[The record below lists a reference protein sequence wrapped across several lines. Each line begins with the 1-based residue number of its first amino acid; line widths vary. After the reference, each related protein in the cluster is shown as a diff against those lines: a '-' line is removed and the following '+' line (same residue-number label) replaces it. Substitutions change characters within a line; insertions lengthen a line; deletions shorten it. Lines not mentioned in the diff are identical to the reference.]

1 MRPWAAAKGM
11 PAMTDEQTLGQVL
24 HEARRKH
31 NPKTER
37 PRGVAPWDQR
47 AGWQQELDEK
57 MASDLEA
64 EVRRCIAC
72 ELKQWRRLKVP
83 GVAARDTADE
93 AIAIVLRGGQVQERS
108 DEKEPRP

>member
-1 MRPWAAAKGM
+1 
-11 PAMTDEQTLGQVL
+11 MTATSPGLSSDTRTLGQVL
-24 HEARRKH
+24 HASRIRH
-31 NPKTER
+31 NPPTER
-37 PRGVAPWDQR
+37 PRNVAPWDER
-47 AGWQQELDEK
+47 APWQQELDEK

-64 EVRRCIAC
+64 EVRRRIAC